1 MASREKQL
9 AIAKQK
15 LQRFQQSR
23 APGSYSVHT
32 AISTSSALNGQS
44 LTGAGLVTNTTNA
57 TTAANTTTTTAAFAS
72 DNTTGDSLVRSS
84 SRSSSISGSSIRQQI
99 MSLPPTM
106 PLRPLS
112 HSDSHPGMQ
121 LQYEMGV
128 SSAASGHSDSESRA
142 SRGSRSSMTGIALD
156 YSAAA
161 AAAEINHL
169 VPMGQS
175 SNTTRL
181 PVEVGYYPSS
191 AHPIAG
197 LHPAAARSVSISGSS
212 GRRVS
217 TSSNPRDASQDIHVQ
232 YVTRIEALEA
242 ELKDYRSRHDTD
254 LDMPDIGSL
263 TLKTP
268 LEAAEIKYVERD
280 HQPGRDDNKVEE
292 SQTRIRSLEEEI
304 SGLSRQRDVLEEQL
318 TEARSAQ
325 SLSSPRSASLKLLE
339 IESLQ
344 SQLLECQAMTETLR
358 ADAKEAHLQITELLN
373 VKKVLENAIESMKE
387 TPNALSTSE
396 ATESVFSSSEEVKRL
411 QDIISEHEPLLSY
424 LRQQIAELEE
434 KSQQETQCHVKFQE
448 EIVRLTDLVQTT
460 TDALHEVQERLAEVE
475 SNSKRQVSE
484 LLSQIETLEADL
496 AKSKTSGNESQPI
509 NVNDDWDWD
518 GSESNASLELQQAR
532 EEIRQLKTQLSVQ
545 ALELDTT
552 FKKNL
557 DLVAQ
562 LDAAVC
568 EREDFSAK
576 LDAATE
582 QRVALQA
589 ILDGMSLD
597 LPLMGADHAAETLEL
612 HNKIEQVSAENTR
625 LQAEIDQLSAEASAD
640 VVVINSLEP
649 SQDTS
654 EGAESTSIKDHTLA
668 MRIKELEQSAISTT
682 DAHTL
687 AIKSMEDAIQWVE
700 EEKQAIIADYEVTI
714 HELQDQVKAIGLE
727 RDELV
732 AEQKERG
739 SSNNRGMHA
748 DGASDSF
755 EQSMNL
761 ELELDPLNTKLT
773 TTRDEHDPIKDD
785 LHAVNDSPKE
795 QKIEAQLKTVTT
807 EESDHQISP
816 LNQERSVVQLSSP
829 LSSDSADLA
838 PSMADL
844 IMQLKLV
851 EVERDT
857 LSQRLLLV
865 EAKLASKGEDV
876 DALYQEP
883 NSATAKDK
891 DSIGDAESPQSVL
904 YVPKEQMSRDQDQ
917 PMDTISTL
925 VESDHALRQRLV
937 ESESEIEM
945 LKLRIADLTM
955 DSNKEVPRESD
966 GAHDSEHQKKIDEL
980 CTKLDYYETQLANI
994 EAQHFETI
1002 KDRDAEIEKL
1012 REQSTAVIKEDSD
1025 QDSSNDPMSSA
1036 KDRLAAVQALLEEQT
1051 AATEEISINMA
1062 NLQEQ
1067 LTYYQEEKEYF
1078 EGHCDE
1084 LDAVILSNCTKFEEE
1099 LVKLETKQA
1108 ELINEIQQSK
1118 EQAEISNQDYSQKL
1132 ELAQAEISG
1141 LVVDRDALT
1150 LSLNQ
1155 ENDKV
1160 QSLMA
1165 DLADAMRLSEMAN
1178 ASKQEVDQ
1186 LKQQIETL
1194 ESGIVATEAELETMR
1209 QVSQQ
1214 WEDYATDSLEDANV
1228 LHAEEMEK
1236 YNERQ
1241 RALELEIDQLSL
1253 KLQQAQHEAETT
1265 IESMSLQNQNLL
1277 SDKDTLALSMSE
1289 LQKST
1294 DLEAASLTQK
1304 HSQACVQLDQI
1315 RAEKSDIESQ
1325 LQDITVRHDVLSQE
1339 HHTLISLKTELEQQH
1354 SKCTTEI
1361 EELTHSKFNSEA
1373 RINQLDQEVED
1384 LRTSIVTSQA
1394 VHEKDQQS
1402 MHDLDEKLSEHVH
1415 RVEQLQSEKQASQQL
1430 LDASSESL
1438 ELLREEVRKM
1448 TVLKDEYDLDK
1459 DESEQEI
1466 LVLTQRIEEAQEIIA
1481 EWQAYV
1487 QTFDSDRTVWESERA
1502 ALESRLNESLSDQT
1516 AQTHSL
1522 SEELSQIK
1530 EERDHLI
1537 QIQDEQNQKLAD
1549 AIHEQSR
1556 LSECLAN
1563 LERERSEQTHQLQ
1576 ILQERIDES
1585 SYIQTKLAEIEDENK
1600 HLRSSKEVME
1610 EEHHRQSLQFKE
1622 EIDQHHQQSTFD
1634 QHALNQR
1641 ISELELD
1648 LSKASQDLVALQER
1662 LMESTALQTKYD
1674 ALEELHHELQLVK
1687 EQSQEQQNHLLS
1699 RLQEADSQLERLT
1712 ELEQDHETKIN
1723 EVERLSQ
1730 ESSKLWQDLEA
1741 SRYDRDAALAS
1752 LSNCE
1757 KDLAASQEKCTGI
1770 EQDLYTIRSQNDTEI
1785 PMLQS
1790 ENSRLASHVSEL
1802 ESHVSY
1808 YQEQVSQTDIAA
1820 RGTLEELQTLQSHHS
1835 ALQADYQT
1843 CQQELYNARESNS
1856 NSIDSLRSNYEEQ
1869 KALLER
1875 RVDEMASQLSYQ
1887 TAESQQ
1893 LSSSLQEAQHQHAT
1907 MLEQHYIV
1915 EAEFNSTKEANLET
1929 IGSLSADLSQ
1939 RNTDFAKL
1947 KSEVERLEA
1956 EKVVVAAD
1964 SSKAKAKVHDLE
1976 QSLSL
1981 TEETRNNLRRNLDEE
1996 IARASNLQQK
2006 QRESDD
2012 KIVKSDSLIATL
2024 RHQIDEFSLK
2034 LDDTVKAKS
2043 DIARQLEELSDIAL
2057 QKDAQMDTTQ
2067 AALSVANT
2075 QLALLQQIHT
2085 SDQAALLKARSL
2097 GDSADQLK
2105 SNLTE
2110 TELADQK
2117 NALAMTQA
2125 KLLIAQR
2132 ELASLEKLIKMRSV
2146 TRDTEA
2152 NGIVADRV
2160 NVDHHSVGDLLS
2172 LNMDKFSAAEVASL
2186 RTEAADLQVRLT
2198 ESDRLVGMLQPALD
2212 DLDDAHREVDRLSK
2226 IVHSL
2231 GVTFDESG
2239 GAIFPAPVLKPDVPA
2254 GMCQIPRAEYSEL
2267 EAKAKDVDQ
2276 SMIQLEN
2283 TLALIEENDQEI
2295 RMLRETIDELL
2306 SDTSANMDLKTSD
2319 GAAKLLQ
2326 RQVDE
2331 LRKLW
2336 SHELAA
2342 NSVLRNLIA
2351 KTQDDAHQYQQD
2363 SQRQL
2368 GRLREECDEL
2378 VNMCEETQ
2386 QSADATRS
2394 ELKAC
2399 EANLRQNERRIEARL
2414 NGQHIDHHNQLA
2426 TQYELHSKERSALT
2440 KLVGSL
2446 EVERDQLAADL
2457 HRIKSRHQTHSTDWS
2472 RDFDGLKRRLAEK
2485 EAALYEAEANLHQC
2499 ELKVRDTEFQLHDC
2513 DVNLKKIEQTHQDIV
2528 ADLDSR
2534 LHHAD
2539 LHARHIESK
2548 LKNAEFALAK
2558 AHADAARLSQ
2568 EAAYASERYHSME
2581 ETYRQMTDANHM
2593 QHNQEDM
2600 DAHRHAWLSER
2611 FHLESELKK
2620 KHMEIL
2626 DRDQDAIEERQ
2637 RMRSIADEEIRGA
2650 VAAEQRHAR
2659 DILNSKITEIRTKYD
2674 AALDDLRAQ
2683 KRKVEEQL
2691 DETEH
2696 TLFEERDLLQ
2706 RRLFEAEDRERVH
2719 SAELTIA
2726 QDRLARKEQLHQE
2739 RQTVDGLTV
2748 RAEKWHAEKLQLEMR
2763 ITQLELDFDVERR
2776 NLQKQVDEAWT
2787 EGRLTTQKLADRD
2800 AAWTTERECLNR
2812 EIARIRED
2820 AANLAAQIK
2829 SNDSNGFMK
2838 SLQEQKSN
2846 LEAILHEREAK
2857 LLALEVRLQEQTS
2870 RSVEAEDHLRR
2881 IQTQNHNF
2889 ELQIIERDEQ
2899 LLSAQ
2904 AQLRALTDCL
2914 DHLDNKDLPSPGVSQ
2929 QQHQQQLDET
2939 KRQADAQIKFERDRA
2954 KRLAHKIEELKS
2966 RNQQIKKQLEI
2977 HNQPIIHNDQPATE
2991 EIEVMRRELS
3001 SLRVLNG
3008 EVLAIL
3014 RDTLVDT
3021 VGPGAIDIPDPEV
3034 NSVRL
3039 NLPKLK
3045 EQCGDLV
3052 QEVVH
3057 MRAHINRLVIWRG
3070 DLKYQKLYLS
3080 LKLEDLMES
3089 QKATLAFING
3099 MGVTLG
3105 NQDSISKTPPKT
3117 KLIRCVHAVIA
3128 VGRMKGMARRWQE
3141 FLYDNGRLNL
3151 AELRGPERE
3160 YDRIGS
3166 FPTHGQAYI
3175 SRRLSF
3181 GDSGSPTQTQRM
3193 RELERDL
3200 HQARAGQAAIEER
3213 LNEELYEK
3221 RAVEMENERLLRALK
3236 YDRHNL
3242 PPVIYS
3248 TMHTAHDRMSPAP
3261 LSASGSISH
3270 SIHRDDYSRY
3280 PHGLAQGIT
3289 DDRSMSHNQYSS
3301 PGGPPDN
3308 RWSQHTQRFR

>member
-44 LTGAGLVTNTTNA
+44 LTGAADHEFATNYAAEA
-57 TTAANTTTTTAAFAS
+57 T
-72 DNTTGDSLVRSS
+72 
-84 SRSSSISGSSIRQQI
+84 
-99 MSLPPTM
+99 
-106 PLRPLS
+106 LS

-169 VPMGQS
+169 VPMVS
-175 SNTTRL
+175 

-1384 LRTSIVTSQA
+1384 LRTSIVTLQA

-1537 QIQDEQNQKLAD
+1537 QTQDEQNQKLAD

-1648 LSKASQDLVALQER
+1648 LSKASQDLVVLQER
-1662 LMESTALQTKYD
+1662 LMD
-1674 ALEELHHELQLVK
+1674 K
-1687 EQSQEQQNHLLS
+1687 EQSQEQQSHLLS
-1699 RLQEADSQLERLT
+1699 RLQEADSRLERLA

-1785 PMLQS
+1785 PLLQS

-1947 KSEVERLEA
+1947 KSEIERLEA
-1956 EKVVVAAD
+1956 EKAVVAAD

-2212 DLDDAHREVDRLSK
+2212 DLDDAHREVDQLSK

-2426 TQYELHSKERSALT
+2426 TQ
-2440 KLVGSL
+2440 
-2446 EVERDQLAADL
+2446 
-2457 HRIKSRHQTHSTDWS
+2457 
-2472 RDFDGLKRRLAEK
+2472 LAEK

-2691 DETEH
+2691 DEIEH

-2991 EIEVMRRELS
+2991 EIEAMRRELS

-3175 SRRLSF
+3175 SRQLSF